1 MKKKIKELLF
11 LVSIIVTGMTLS
23 ACGNSEDTVASGE
36 ENDVLAQIQES
47 GVLTIGTAPGF
58 PPMEFYVL
66 DDNGERQIAG
76 SDITIAQAI
85 ADEIG
90 VELNITA
97 TDFNG
102 VMANVQ
108 SGTVDMGI
116 SGFTWT
122 EERTKSMQFSEG
134 YLQESSKGFQGIM
147 LQKSLAENLN
157 SLEEIQDSDLILG
170 AQGGTIQYELAE
182 KFKPGD
188 NIRQYGTLD
197 VGLAAL
203 NEGDIDAMIV
213 SSSSTEPM
221 LATFPNL
228 TILPQEDFDLD
239 PDLLYS
245 TNAIAFPLG
254 EEYHS
259 LIEVAD
265 KFIKE
270 NIENGNIEQWH
281 EEAIELSR
289 DAIE

>member
-1 MKKKIKELLF
+1 MKKKIKEFIFLL
-11 LVSIIVTGMTLS
+11 SIIVVGITLG
-23 ACGNSEDTVASGE
+23 ACENSEDAVISGE

-47 GVLTIGTAPGF
+47 GVLTIGTAPGY

-66 DDNGERQIAG
+66 DDNGDHQIAG
-76 SDITIAQAI
+76 SDITIAQAF
-85 ADEIG
+85 ADELG

-102 VMANVQ
+102 VIANLQ
-108 SGTVDMGI
+108 SGSIDMGI

-122 EERTKSMQFSEG
+122 EERSKAMQFSEG
-134 YLQESSKGFQGIM
+134 YLQESSFGFQGIM
-147 LQKSLAENLN
+147 MQKVLAEEFN
-157 SLEEIQDSDLILG
+157 SLEEIEEADLLLG
-170 AQGGTIQYELAE
+170 AQGGTIQYELAQRLNSE
-182 KFKPGD
+182 D
-188 NIRQYGTLD
+188 NIRQYATLD

-213 SSSSTEPM
+213 ASTSAEPM

-228 TILPQEDFDLD
+228 VILPQDNFDLD
-239 PDLLYS
+239 PEQVYS

-254 EEYHS
+254 EEYQS
-259 LIEVAD
+259 FIDLANE
-265 KFIKE
+265 FIKE

-281 EEAIELSR
+281 KEATKLSR